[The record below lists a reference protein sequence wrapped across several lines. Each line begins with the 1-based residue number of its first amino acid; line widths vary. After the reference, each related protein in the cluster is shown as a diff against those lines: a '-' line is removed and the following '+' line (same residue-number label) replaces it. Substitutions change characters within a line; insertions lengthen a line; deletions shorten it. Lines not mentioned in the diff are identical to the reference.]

1 MLGTDYCFFHDPAT
15 VAQRRASRAKGGR
28 ARHGRDLGPVGAGD
42 PEPVTIKR
50 AADVLPI
57 LASEINELRA
67 LERSVQ
73 RSRCIGYLCGIVVK
87 VFDVTENAERFAALE
102 SALRA
107 RSE

>member
-28 ARHGRDLGPVGAGD
+28 ARHGRNLGPVDAG

>member
-1 MLGTDYCFFHDPAT
+1 MQDSEYCYFHDPAT

-28 ARHGRDLGPVGAGD
+28 ARHGRNLGAVDTG

-57 LASEINELRA
+57 LAAEINELRA

-73 RSRCIGYLCGIVVK
+73 RSRCIGYLCGVVVK

-107 RSE
+107 RKE